1 MARNKASWP
10 STKVIVT
17 FVLGFALGLG
27 GVRLATG
34 TSLGACSRAAEGWK
48 SNWRV
53 VWSPE
58 HHCVSLADP
67 YVADSGDLE
76 SSARPRLTGD
86 PAEVLRTLHPSV
98 RALDPGIGGVTTVRF
113 DLTGDGVVRNPRV
126 VGSSGVGAMDE
137 AIAAIASEFAF
148 APGTAT
154 SGPAGVTMEYVV
166 GFEADTRG
174 RLVRWLSA
182 IGD

>member
-1 MARNKASWP
+1 MARNKANRP

-17 FVLGFALGLG
+17 FVLGLALGVG
-27 GVRLATG
+27 GFLLARGSSGRT
-34 TSLGACSRAAEGWK
+34 CYRAAEGLK

-53 VWSPE
+53 VWSE
-58 HHCVSLADP
+58 HYCVSLTDP

-86 PAEVLRTLHPSV
+86 PSEVLRTLHPKV
-98 RALDPGIGGVTTVRF
+98 RDLDPGIDGVTTVRF
-113 DLTGDGVVRNPRV
+113 DLTSDGVVRNPRV

-137 AIAAIASEFAF
+137 AIAAIASDFAF

>member
-1 MARNKASWP
+1 MARNKASRP
-10 STKVIVT
+10 SNKVIVT
-17 FVLGFALGLG
+17 FVLGFALGVG
-27 GVRLATG
+27 GVWLAKSSSGRT
-34 TSLGACSRAAEGWK
+34 CYRAAEGWK

-53 VWSPE
+53 VSSHE
-58 HHCVSLADP
+58 HYCVSLADP
-67 YVADSGDLE
+67 YVAESGDLE

-86 PAEVLRTLHPSV
+86 PAEVLRTLHPKV
-98 RALDPGIGGVTTVRF
+98 RDLDPGTYGVTTVRF

-148 APGTAT
+148 APGTVT
-154 SGPAGVTMEYVV
+154 SGPAGVTMEYAV

-174 RLVRWLSA
+174 PLVRWLSA
-182 IGD
+182 IGY